1 MFVIAYM
8 LLVIMGPIPNVNQSS
23 DTTTKIY
30 YVPKSKRW
38 KRTRAVGARL
48 SDYGKKIWTRVLGYE
63 STWKEHWE
71 RTKTRKRI
79 KAIRIMA
86 GTFVEGASQ
95 VPHYGRRYPGKP
107 PPWHQRQMLMANDA
121 VAMETTNS
129 EGEPVREN
137 ISLFDTDAAKIGIDN
152 RCSACISYDIND
164 FDGPVTK
171 VNRAI
176 KGFGGERTFN
186 VYQGTIVWKWCDN
199 EGEIHRFRIPNSYY
213 VPEGKVRLLSPQH
226 WARTQIGSSIK
237 RRNGTG
243 ETTTATKT
251 VLFWNNNRN
260 KLDVNMGINDNVAT
274 FYLAPGFN
282 KFSMFCQMVSI
293 DYNEQQ
299 EDPLT
304 AEDTQVVSDTEDDDD
319 DDLPPM
325 IESTRQRSLWSRLT
339 GLPISRQRNQ
349 EESDTIDNAPST
361 TIFNLDGPARSKP
374 VVIEEEEDKQPTT
387 VTSELLRYHHRFGHV
402 SFSKLQNMARQN
414 IIPRRLADC
423 NVPACSACLFAKATR
438 RRWRDKRR
446 RDWTEKRT
454 AIGPGEVVSV
464 DQLVSP
470 TPGLVAQLTG
480 KLTTKRYKYAT
491 VYVDQY
497 SGFSYVYLQKTADAD
512 ETILGKKA
520 FEALCRQYGVKVINY
535 HADNGI
541 FRANK
546 WIDECRR
553 NGQGLTFAGVNAHH
567 SNGLAERRI
576 RSLQDL
582 TRAMLIHSNR
592 RWTMASTA
600 NLWPYALRMANDAIN
615 ETPNLKDPEGRS
627 PAQLFSKSHIHTHA
641 KHWMPFGCPV
651 YVLENELQTGKGI
664 HHKWEYRSK
673 VGIYLGRSPSHGRN
687 VALVLDRNTGLVSPQ
702 FHVTFDP
709 SFHTVKQDSFDTLWQ
724 LKAGFLSSPA
734 DVKERTKK
742 GSSKETI
749 FQKRPMPE
757 QEGDTSQGTN
767 ARMVKRAKKSGT
779 TNKSNKSETIPSE
792 DSPSSTVSG
801 RLLQQPSNDSQLD
814 STTPERPA
822 NKAGQ
827 AEPSQKVDGQSEDQT
842 TSPQFGSQQTSVP
855 TQTLIETMMVE
866 LSKATVGDIQGEI
879 FCYSALFPNY
889 AGLPEQD
896 PLQVF
901 KATADPDTMYMHEAM
916 KQHDADEFRKAM
928 EKEWKD
934 QMGNGN
940 FTILE
945 RSKVP
950 EGAAVLPAVWQ
961 MKRKRDIKTRQVK
974 KYKARLNIDGSRMKH
989 GVHYDQ
995 TYAPVASWN
1004 SIRTLLIMSA
1014 LHKWHTRQI
1023 DYVLAFP
1030 QAPVERE
1037 IYMEIPKGFKI
1048 DEGNTKDYVLKLH
1061 RNVYGQKQASRV
1073 WNKYLSN
1080 ILINKVGFK
1089 QSKVDECVFYRGN
1102 VMYVLY
1108 TDDSILAGPD
1118 LSEIDKAIQDIQA
1131 AELDITI
1138 EGDIQD
1144 FLGINIERREDGT
1157 IHLTQPHLIDQVIK
1171 DLKLPENATTKS
1183 TPAASSKLL
1192 SRHSDSKPFDGS
1204 FHYRSVIG
1212 KLNYLEKG
1220 SRPDIAF
1227 IVHQCARFCE
1237 TPKVEHGN
1245 AIRWVVK
1252 YLKGTRNRGVILN
1265 PNSDLGLEVFVDADF
1280 AGNWDPK
1287 EFTDRDTARSRHG
1300 YIIQFAGC
1308 PILWKSQLQNEVA
1321 LSSTES
1327 EYTGLSYALR
1337 DAIPVM
1343 NLFKEM
1349 IAVGMKIKSS
1359 RAKVHCRVFEDN
1371 SGALEIAK
1379 VPKFRPRT
1387 KHLNCRLHHF
1397 RSYVDDTKEISI
1409 HKIDTLEQPAD
1420 FLTKPLSEELLV
1432 KLRKKVMGW

>member
-1 MFVIAYM
+1 
-8 LLVIMGPIPNVNQSS
+8 
-23 DTTTKIY
+23 
-30 YVPKSKRW
+30 
-38 KRTRAVGARL
+38 
-48 SDYGKKIWTRVLGYE
+48 
-63 STWKEHWE
+63 
-71 RTKTRKRI
+71 
-79 KAIRIMA
+79 
-86 GTFVEGASQ
+86 
-95 VPHYGRRYPGKP
+95 
-107 PPWHQRQMLMANDA
+107 
-121 VAMETTNS
+121 
-129 EGEPVREN
+129 
-137 ISLFDTDAAKIGIDN
+137 
-152 RCSACISYDIND
+152 
-164 FDGPVTK
+164 
-171 VNRAI
+171 
-176 KGFGGERTFN
+176 
-186 VYQGTIVWKWCDN
+186 
-199 EGEIHRFRIPNSYY
+199 
-213 VPEGKVRLLSPQH
+213 
-226 WARTQIGSSIK
+226 
-237 RRNGTG
+237 
-243 ETTTATKT
+243 
-251 VLFWNNNRN
+251 
-260 KLDVNMGINDNVAT
+260 
-274 FYLAPGFN
+274 
-282 KFSMFCQMVSI
+282 
-293 DYNEQQ
+293 
-299 EDPLT
+299 
-304 AEDTQVVSDTEDDDD
+304 
-319 DDLPPM
+319 
-325 IESTRQRSLWSRLT
+325 
-339 GLPISRQRNQ
+339 
-349 EESDTIDNAPST
+349 
-361 TIFNLDGPARSKP
+361 
-374 VVIEEEEDKQPTT
+374 
-387 VTSELLRYHHRFGHV
+387 
-402 SFSKLQNMARQN
+402 
-414 IIPRRLADC
+414 
-423 NVPACSACLFAKATR
+423 
-438 RRWRDKRR
+438 
-446 RDWTEKRT
+446 
-454 AIGPGEVVSV
+454 
-464 DQLVSP
+464 
-470 TPGLVAQLTG
+470 
-480 KLTTKRYKYAT
+480 
-491 VYVDQY
+491 
-497 SGFSYVYLQKTADAD
+497 
-512 ETILGKKA
+512 
-520 FEALCRQYGVKVINY
+520 
-535 HADNGI
+535 
-541 FRANK
+541 
-546 WIDECRR
+546 
-553 NGQGLTFAGVNAHH
+553 
-567 SNGLAERRI
+567 
-576 RSLQDL
+576 
-582 TRAMLIHSNR
+582 
-592 RWTMASTA
+592 
-600 NLWPYALRMANDAIN
+600 
-615 ETPNLKDPEGRS
+615 
-627 PAQLFSKSHIHTHA
+627 
-641 KHWMPFGCPV
+641 
-651 YVLENELQTGKGI
+651 
-664 HHKWEYRSK
+664 
-673 VGIYLGRSPSHGRN
+673 
-687 VALVLDRNTGLVSPQ
+687 
-702 FHVTFDP
+702 
-709 SFHTVKQDSFDTLWQ
+709 
-724 LKAGFLSSPA
+724 
-734 DVKERTKK
+734 
-742 GSSKETI
+742 
-749 FQKRPMPE
+749 
-757 QEGDTSQGTN
+757 
-767 ARMVKRAKKSGT
+767 
-779 TNKSNKSETIPSE
+779 
-792 DSPSSTVSG
+792 
-801 RLLQQPSNDSQLD
+801 
-814 STTPERPA
+814 
-822 NKAGQ
+822 
-827 AEPSQKVDGQSEDQT
+827 
-842 TSPQFGSQQTSVP
+842 
-855 TQTLIETMMVE
+855 MVE
-866 LSKATVGDIQGEI
+866 LSSATAGDIEGEI
-879 FCYSALFPNY
+879 FCYSALFLNY
-889 AGLPEQD
+889 AGFPEQD
-896 PLQVF
+896 PLQAF
-901 KATADPDTMYMHEAM
+901 KAMADPDTMYMHEAM
-916 KQHDADEFRKAM
+916 KQHDADHFRKAM
-928 EKEWKD
+928 EKEWND
-934 QMGNGN
+934 QMNNGN
-940 FTILE
+940 FTIID
-945 RSKVP
+945 RIKVP

-1030 QAPVERE
+1030 QAPVERD

-1080 ILINKVGFK
+1080 ILVNKVGFK
-1089 QSKVDECVFYRGN
+1089 QSAVDECVFYRGN